1 MTSMKLRAFE
11 VSASFLHS
19 LQTKISTYFR
29 RINAIWLPTA
39 TGVLRQLDSVSQ
51 IPAPVA
57 AVQER

>member
-1 MTSMKLRAFE
+1 MKLRLFE
-11 VSASFLHS
+11 VLASFLHN
-19 LQTKISTYFR
+19 LQAKASTYFR
-29 RINAIWLPTA
+29 RINAIWLLTA